1 MYTDVIDLVGSFSY
15 KIVLEGYTH
24 LYVQY
29 MVPSL
34 QNVLLETPS
43 FIRKKT
49 HNKGSF
55 LYFSCHSKCL
65 QPDIDTVAGLDR
77 SVAQNKMKVK
87 LKNGCGPT
95 YVCWVWHCPCP
106 LLFNIFAEYSIL
118 ICYMSRL
125 QLSGCCFHLVSLC
138 VYVCMCLCVIL
149 AKSNLGD
156 THYSIGGFST
166 LASLYIWDSLWTRH
180 EAV

>member
-1 MYTDVIDLVGSFSY
+1 MCSIWCHHCKMCSWKHLVS
-15 KIVLEGYTH
+15 LE
-24 LYVQY
+24 
-29 MVPSL
+29 
-34 QNVLLETPS
+34 
-43 FIRKKT
+43 KT

-65 QPDIDTVAGLDR
+65 QPDIDTVTGLDR

-118 ICYMSRL
+118 ICYMSPL

-138 VYVCMCLCVIL
+138 VCMCACVCVSFCQNLIL
-149 AKSNLGD
+149 EPPTIALVVLV
-156 THYSIGGFST
+156 HWH
-166 LASLYIWDSLWTRH
+166 LYISETVCERDMKLYKQIIISWLKAATKVW
-180 EAV
+180 